1 MSSCESF
8 PTNRKKVII
17 LGSGPNRIGQGI
29 EFDYTCVHAA
39 FALKEIGIEAIMVN
53 CNPETVSTDY
63 DTSDRL
69 YFEPLTAED
78 VLELVQK
85 EQENGEL
92 LGVNVQFGGQTP
104 LGLAKF
110 LQDENVPIIG
120 TSPDMI
126 DLAEDRDRFK
136 KLLQQ
141 LGLKQPQNYI
151 AYSAFEVVDQV
162 NQIGFPVVVR
172 PSYVLGGKGM
182 AIIYDVE
189 YLHKYLEDYCEV
201 FETGPLLL
209 DQFLTDAIE
218 VDVDALCDG
227 EEVFVAGIMQHIE
240 EAGIHSGD
248 SACSLP
254 PYSLG
259 DEIIEEIKR
268 ATVKMALALN
278 VKGLMNVQYAVQNNQ
293 LYVLE
298 VNPRASRTVPFV
310 AKATKV
316 PLAKIATL
324 IMVGKKLSEFKLGY
338 EPPSSCLR
346 NDSFPLDRGKFLPP
360 SFPDGNWLP
369 LDRGKFLPPSFPDGN
384 SLPLDRGKFLP
395 PSSCLRNDSFPLDR
409 GNFTPPKYFA
419 VKEVVLPFAR
429 FGNVDIILGPEMKST
444 GEVMGIDKTFPLAFA
459 KAQIAAGVKLPIGG
473 LAFLSVKDSDKKYL
487 IQIAQNL
494 IQIGFEIIATKG
506 TAKFLNDNG
515 VVARFVNKVAEGKP
529 HIVDMIAAKEIM
541 LVINTTEGAIATKD
555 SFSIRRTALIKNTTY
570 STTISGAKALI
581 EAIKAYKEKG
591 MSLDVVALQDL

>member
-1 MSSCESF
+1 
-8 PTNRKKVII
+8 
-17 LGSGPNRIGQGI
+17 
-29 EFDYTCVHAA
+29 
-39 FALKEIGIEAIMVN
+39 
-53 CNPETVSTDY
+53 
-63 DTSDRL
+63 
-69 YFEPLTAED
+69 
-78 VLELVQK
+78 
-85 EQENGEL
+85 
-92 LGVNVQFGGQTP
+92 
-104 LGLAKF
+104 
-110 LQDENVPIIG
+110 
-120 TSPDMI
+120 
-126 DLAEDRDRFK
+126 
-136 KLLQQ
+136 
-141 LGLKQPQNYI
+141 
-151 AYSAFEVVDQV
+151 
-162 NQIGFPVVVR
+162 
-172 PSYVLGGKGM
+172 
-182 AIIYDVE
+182 
-189 YLHKYLEDYCEV
+189 
-201 FETGPLLL
+201 
-209 DQFLTDAIE
+209 
-218 VDVDALCDG
+218 
-227 EEVFVAGIMQHIE
+227 
-240 EAGIHSGD
+240 
-248 SACSLP
+248 
-254 PYSLG
+254 
-259 DEIIEEIKR
+259 
-268 ATVKMALALN
+268 
-278 VKGLMNVQYAVQNNQ
+278 LMNVQYAVQNNQ

-346 NDSFPLDRGKFLPP
+346 NDSF
-360 SFPDGNWLP
+360 P

>member
-1 MSSCESF
+1 MSVCESH
-8 PTNRKKVII
+8 PTNNKKVII

-29 EFDYTCVHAA
+29 EFDYTCVHCA
-39 FALKEIGIEAIMVN
+39 FALKEAGIEAIMVN

-69 YFEPLTAED
+69 YFEPLTGED

-92 LGVNVQFGGQTP
+92 LGVNIQFGGQTP
-104 LGLAKF
+104 LSLANF
-110 LQDENVPIIG
+110 LQEQNVPIIG

-136 KLLQQ
+136 KLLEK
-141 LGLKQPQNYI
+141 LDLKQPKNYI

-162 NQIGFPVVVR
+162 HQIGFPVVVR

-182 AIIYDVE
+182 AIVYDTE
-189 YLHKYLEDYCEV
+189 YLHKYLADYSEV

-248 SACSLP
+248 SACCIPPHSL
-254 PYSLG
+254 S
-259 DEIIEEIKR
+259 DEMIEKIKE
-268 ATVKMALALN
+268 ATIKLALNLN
-278 VKGLMNVQYAVQNNQ
+278 VKGLMNIQFAVQGEE
-293 LYVLE
+293 LFVLE

-310 AKATKV
+310 AKATKI

-324 IMVGKKLSEFKLGY
+324 IMVGKKLSEFNLQYNK
-338 EPPSSCLR
+338 S
-346 NDSFPLDRGKFLPP
+346 D
-360 SFPDGNWLP
+360 
-369 LDRGKFLPPSFPDGN
+369 
-384 SLPLDRGKFLP
+384 
-395 PSSCLRNDSFPLDR
+395 
-409 GNFTPPKYFA
+409 YFA
-419 VKEVVLPFAR
+419 VKEVVFPFAK

-459 KAQIAAGVKLPIGG
+459 KAQIAAGVTIPTSG
-473 LAFLSVKDSDKKYL
+473 LAFLSVKDSDKKHLVGIAKDL
-487 IQIAQNL
+487 IATDFQ
-494 IQIGFEIIATKG
+494 IIATSG

-515 VVARFVNKVAEGKP
+515 IKAQIVNKVNEGKP
-529 HIVDMIAAKEIM
+529 HIVDMISNKEID
-541 LVINTTEGAIATKD
+541 LIINTTEGATATKD
-555 SFSIRRTALIKNTTY
+555 SFSIRRTALIKSSTY
-570 STTISGAKALI
+570 STTIAGARAFVD
-581 EAIKAYKEKG
+581 AIKAYKEKN
-591 MSLDVVALQDL
+591 MNLEVRSLQEM

>member
-1 MSSCESF
+1 
-8 PTNRKKVII
+8 

-136 KLLQQ
+136 KLLVQ
-141 LGLKQPQNYI
+141 LGLQQPQNYI
-151 AYSAFEVVDQV
+151 AYSALEVTDQV
-162 NQIGFPVVVR
+162 HQIGFPVVVR

-182 AIIYDVE
+182 AIIYDQE
-189 YLHKYLEDYCEV
+189 YLYKYLEDYSEV

-209 DQFLTDAIE
+209 DKFLTDAIE

-227 EEVFVAGIMQHIE
+227 KEVFVAGIMQHIE

-248 SACSLP
+248 SACSIP
-254 PYSLG
+254 PYSLS
-259 DEIIEEIKR
+259 DDIIERIKD
-268 ATVKMALALN
+268 ATIKMALALN
-278 VKGLMNVQYAVQNNQ
+278 VVGLMNVQFAIQKDEQGEQ

-310 AKATKV
+310 AKATKI
-316 PLAKIATL
+316 PMAKIATL
-324 IMVGKKLSEFKLGY
+324 IMVGHKLSEFNLQYKK
-338 EPPSSCLR
+338 P
-346 NDSFPLDRGKFLPP
+346 N
-360 SFPDGNWLP
+360 
-369 LDRGKFLPPSFPDGN
+369 
-384 SLPLDRGKFLP
+384 
-395 PSSCLRNDSFPLDR
+395 
-409 GNFTPPKYFA
+409 YFA
-419 VKEVVLPFAR
+419 VKEVVFPFAR
-429 FGNVDIILGPEMKST
+429 FNNVDIILGPEMKST
-444 GEVMGIDKTFPLAFA
+444 GEVMGIDTTFPLAFA
-459 KAQIAAGVKLPIGG
+459 KAQIAAGVKLPVEG
-473 LAFLSVKDSDKKYL
+473 LAFISVKDSDKKTAASLAKKL
-487 IQIAQNL
+487 IG
-494 IQIGFEIIATKG
+494 IGFEIVATKG
-506 TAKFLNDNG
+506 TAKFLNENG
-515 VVARFVNKVAEGKP
+515 VKTRVVNKVLEGKP
-529 HIVDMIAAKEIM
+529 HIVDMISAKEIA
-541 LVINTTEGAIATKD
+541 LIINTTEGAQATKD
-555 SFSIRRTALIKNTTY
+555 SFSIRRTALIKGTTHA
-570 STTISGAKALI
+570 TTISGAKALVN
-581 EAIKAYKEKG
+581 AIVAYKEKG
-591 MSLDVVALQDL
+591 MSLEVRALQDL

>member
-1 MSSCESF
+1 MISSCEAF

-78 VLELVQK
+78 VLELVKK

-136 KLLQQ
+136 KLLQE
-141 LGLKQPQNYI
+141 LGLKQPENYI
-151 AYSAFEVVDQV
+151 AYSSAEVINQV
-162 NQIGFPVVVR
+162 SQIGFPVVMR

-182 AIIYDVE
+182 AIIYDSE
-189 YLHKYLEDYCEV
+189 YLHKYLADYLEV

-227 EEVFVAGIMQHIE
+227 KEVFVAGIMQHIE

-248 SACSLP
+248 SACSIP
-254 PYSLG
+254 PYSLS
-259 DEIIEEIKR
+259 DTIVEEIKQ
-268 ATVKMALALN
+268 ATIKLALALN
-278 VKGLMNVQYAVQNNQ
+278 VKGLMNVQYAIKNNGQNNEQ

-324 IMVGKKLSEFKLGY
+324 IMVGKKLSEFNLSYK
-338 EPPSSCLR
+338 R
-346 NDSFPLDRGKFLPP
+346 
-360 SFPDGNWLP
+360 PD
-369 LDRGKFLPPSFPDGN
+369 
-384 SLPLDRGKFLP
+384 
-395 PSSCLRNDSFPLDR
+395 
-409 GNFTPPKYFA
+409 YFS
-419 VKEVVLPFAR
+419 VKEVVFPFAR
-429 FGNVDIILGPEMKST
+429 FNNVDIILGPEMKST

-459 KAQIAAGVKLPIGG
+459 KAQMAAGVKLPTSGR
-473 LAFLSVKDSDKKYL
+473 AFISVKDSDKKTAAD
-487 IQIAQNL
+487 IAKTL
-494 IQIGFEIIATKG
+494 VAIGFEIVATKG
-506 TAKFLNDNG
+506 TAKFLNDQG
-515 VVARFVNKVAEGKP
+515 VKTSVVNKVLEGKP
-529 HIVDMIAAKEIM
+529 HIVDMISNKEIAII
-541 LVINTTEGAIATKD
+541 INTTEGASATKD
-555 SFSIRRTALIKNTTY
+555 SFSIRRTALIKNVTHA
-570 STTISGAKALI
+570 TTISGAKALVD
-581 EAIKAYKEKG
+581 AIKAYKDNNCQFE
-591 MSLDVVALQDL
+591 VRALQDL